1 MEKLEKLE
9 KRREGRMGLS
19 CQGQVCTRSGAFDG
33 WMWGMAKGREGKREV
48 EREVEREV
56 GGQQLQME
64 IAPTHFPVNKAPYG
78 EQFRETNETRKEKH
92 EHEQEQEQ
100 EAGEGEGEGEGD
112 EDGAAKV
119 ELRR

>member
-19 CQGQVCTRSGAFDG
+19 CQGQVCTRSGVFDG
-33 WMWGMAKGREGKREV
+33 WMCGMAKGRDVK
-48 EREVEREV
+48 REVEREV
-56 GGQQLQME
+56 GGQQQQME

-92 EHEQEQEQ
+92 EHEHEQEQEQ
-100 EAGEGEGEGEGD
+100 GAGEGEGEGDGD
-112 EDGAAKV
+112 ENGAAKV